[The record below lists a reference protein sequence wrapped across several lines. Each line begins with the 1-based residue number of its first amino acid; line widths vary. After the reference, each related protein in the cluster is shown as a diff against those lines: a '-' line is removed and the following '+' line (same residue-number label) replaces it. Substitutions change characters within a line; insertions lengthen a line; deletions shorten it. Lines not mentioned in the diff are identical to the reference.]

1 MPSPE
6 LFFDTMFAPQRTAA
20 LKAAI
25 DLEVFTAIGDGA
37 RTVAAIAKECAA
49 SERGIRI
56 LCDNLAIMGFLT
68 KGAGGYELTPD
79 SAAFLTKRSPAYV
92 GGAVEFLYSRET
104 ARSFENLS
112 EIVRRGTIPAEAN
125 TVSDDNPIWVTF
137 ARAMGPLMMPQAQAI
152 ADVLHVQAAG
162 SVQVLDIA
170 AGHGVFGIVLAQ
182 RNPAAQVVA
191 VDWAPVLAVATEN
204 ARAMGVIDRYRA
216 LDGDAFAV
224 EYGTGFDIALLTNFL
239 HHFDRQTC
247 VRLLKKSR
255 GALKR
260 GGKLAILEFVPND
273 DRITPPLAAAFSL
286 TMLGGTSAGEAY
298 TFREHEGMLE
308 EAGFRDVIAH
318 PLPALETIVVASAE

>member
-68 KGAGGYELTPD
+68 KRAGAYELTPD
-79 SAAFLTKRSPAYV
+79 SAAFLTRRSPAYV

-152 ADVLHVQAAG
+152 ADVLQVQAAG

-170 AGHGVFGIVLAQ
+170 AGHGMFGIVLAQ
-182 RNPAAQVVA
+182 RNSAAQVVA

-286 TMLGGTSAGEAY
+286 TMLGGTPAGEAY

-308 EAGFRDVIAH
+308 EAGFRNAIAH